1 MERKPDIQY
10 IGQFYIHG
18 SEARELARQE
28 QAKRAKTQ
36 LPLFRQQRVKKIMVD
51 PVAVTGIAVAVLM
64 MVVMIV
70 GAISIH
76 NAWTQYGQMEAY
88 VKTLTRENTAL
99 EQEYRAG
106 YDPEDI
112 RVKAEALGMI
122 PASEAETIQIR
133 VRVPKPEAEPT
144 WWEDMVWFLDG
155 LIE

>member
-10 IGQFYIHG
+10 IGQFYVHG

-36 LPLFRQQRVKKIMVD
+36 LPLFRQQRIKKIVVD
-51 PVAVTGIAVAVLM
+51 PVAVTGIAVAVVM

-76 NAWTQYGQMEAY
+76 NAWMQHDRMAAY
-88 VKTLTRENTAL
+88 VKELTKENTAL

-112 RVKAEALGMI
+112 REKAVALGMI
-122 PASEAETIQIR
+122 PAAEAQTMQIY
-133 VRVPKPEAEPT
+133 VRVPQVEKDPT

>member
-10 IGQFYIHG
+10 IGQFYVHG

-36 LPLFRQQRVKKIMVD
+36 LPLFRQQRIRKIAVD
-51 PVAVTGIAVAVLM
+51 PVAVTGIAVAVMM

-76 NAWTQYGQMEAY
+76 NAWMQHDRMAAY
-88 VKTLTRENTAL
+88 VKELTAENTAL

-112 RVKAEALGMI
+112 REKAVALGMI
-122 PASEAETIQIR
+122 PAAEAQSILIY
-133 VRVPKPEAEPT
+133 VRVPQVEKDPT

-155 LIE
+155 MIE